1 MKIIGTTVYPCSRPS
16 FAWLSF
22 WSPVKWVKAQFSNRL
37 EIDDGQSL
45 QREAKP
51 CLTSPEKIARQ
62 MLSISGLPAKFH
74 DLQRAL
80 LISADSVLEAGK
92 QRSRSHLLWIVNPEA
107 QQVGSRS
114 IAA

>member
-1 MKIIGTTVYPCSRPS
+1 
-16 FAWLSF
+16 
-22 WSPVKWVKAQFSNRL
+22 VKWVKAQFSNRL

-62 MLSISGLPAKFH
+62 MLSISGLTAKFH

-80 LISADSVLEAGK
+80 LVSADSVPEIGQTTEPFSSLLDHQPRGSAG
-92 QRSRSHLLWIVNPEA
+92 WF
-107 QQVGSRS
+107 
-114 IAA
+114 